1 MSLSPSPR
9 RNTRPSRLGLA
20 LAALAAAGTFA
31 IAVAGLPAAPIA
43 DASASAPATTQV
55 VTDPTTGERVVVDT
69 VYIVTPAPAAV
80 PAAAPAAEPAQN
92 REGDDW
98 REGDDG
104 HESEGGD
111 D

>member
-9 RNTRPSRLGLA
+9 RNTRPSRLGLT

-31 IAVAGLPAAPIA
+31 AAIAVAGLPAAPVA
-43 DASASAPATTQV
+43 DASASAPITTQV
-55 VTDPTTGERVVVDT
+55 VTDPTTGERVVLDT

-80 PAAAPAAEPAQN
+80 PAAAPAQRHAEGEE
-92 REGDDW
+92 REGG
-98 REGDDG
+98 EE
-104 HESEGGD
+104 HEGGD